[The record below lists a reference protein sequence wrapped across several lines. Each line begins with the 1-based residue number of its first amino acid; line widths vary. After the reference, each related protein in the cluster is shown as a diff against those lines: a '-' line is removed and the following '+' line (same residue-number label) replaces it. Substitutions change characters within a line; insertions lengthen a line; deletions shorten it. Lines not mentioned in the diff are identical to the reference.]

1 MKIHNFTDFMKYVGN
16 SKPMK
21 YLTNP
26 KGATAA
32 AVTIATISN
41 ITKDGVNCA
50 YYVTQSLNN
59 ERIPDRKFVAALD
72 LSNGILNVV
81 LQAVMGAL
89 FGIGAD
95 KLFEKKIIPAY
106 FSESAIKKQFNNLTD
121 KSIKFDDF
129 VKIME
134 KNKGLAKSGLSVIS
148 ALVGMQIITKR
159 IIVPFIATPLASLF
173 KKGFEKKEQQ
183 EAENNKQVAVA

>member
-72 LSNGILNVV
+72 LSNGILYVV
-81 LQAVMGAL
+81 LQAVMGVL

-95 KLFEKKIIPAY
+95 KLFEKKIIPTY

-134 KNKGLAKSGLSVIS
+134 KNKGLAKTGLSVIS

-159 IIVPFIATPLASLF
+159 IIAPFIATPLASLF

-183 EAENNKQVAVA
+183 KAENNKQVAVA